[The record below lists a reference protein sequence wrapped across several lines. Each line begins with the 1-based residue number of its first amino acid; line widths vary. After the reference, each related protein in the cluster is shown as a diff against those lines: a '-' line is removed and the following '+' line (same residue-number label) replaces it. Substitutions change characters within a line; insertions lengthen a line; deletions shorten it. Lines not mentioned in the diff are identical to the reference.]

1 MNLKSLIAAWDED
14 RVQTVGKLI
23 EFLKGQGFD
32 LQKIQSAFKKAGF
45 NIHVHEER
53 EDNSNVAQ
61 DQNPKIKKE
70 DEWFSQG
77 LNDSLKDNDDFD
89 EILSKLTVKDIP
101 IGTQIDHMGKI
112 YTWKGASWVSGGTLA
127 KKEVGASLTHDALT
141 QIAKKKQ
148 NEPQI
153 KSTVPGLEVGTM
165 LTGPDNKIYTWK
177 GASWVSSGKFA
188 KKEISQEL
196 TKQALSNIQK
206 EQPEIET
213 ANQNPET
220 TSGPEKINDVS
231 PKVKELSQILLKH
244 APNAA
249 ELLKMNTPLTRL
261 ALAILCSP
269 HYQQILD
276 ALQKS

>member
-1 MNLKSLIAAWDED
+1 MNLKSLIAAWNEN
-14 RVQTVGKLI
+14 RVQTVEEII
-23 EFLKGQGFD
+23 EFLKDQGFD

-45 NIHVHEER
+45 NIHVHEEK

-77 LNDSLKDNDDFD
+77 LNDSLKDIDDFD

-112 YTWKGASWVSGGTLA
+112 YTWKGASWVSGT
-127 KKEVGASLTHDALT
+127 
-141 QIAKKKQ
+141 I
-148 NEPQI
+148 
-153 KSTVPGLEVGTM
+153 M
-165 LTGPDNKIYTWK
+165 
-177 GASWVSSGKFA
+177 A
-188 KKEISQEL
+188 KKEIGQEL

-220 TSGPEKINDVS
+220 TSGPEKLNDVS

-249 ELLKMNTPLTRL
+249 ELLKMNTPLSRL